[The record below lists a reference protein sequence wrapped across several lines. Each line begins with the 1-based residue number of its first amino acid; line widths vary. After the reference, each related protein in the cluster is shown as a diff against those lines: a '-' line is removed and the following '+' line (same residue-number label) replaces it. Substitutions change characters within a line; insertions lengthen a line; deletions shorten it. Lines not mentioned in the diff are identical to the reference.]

1 MFRLTIRNTVAAMVF
16 GTISLCSAIDE
27 DFNAVNGPNV
37 RVMRHE
43 DGSRTMFRRSPNNL
57 TLTKKTISAN
67 GVLEMVTIYRMDA
80 NTNPLSC
87 KIYDGQNQELFKIR
101 YGYRKSDGQLVEE
114 QMFDSRAKR
123 KDADGNEIPVRRLV
137 YTYDANGK
145 RSAPIAITLKA
156 GKRAEEVYKGKDNF
170 TPQDNPFYGEKP
182 AGSSSSGKH

>member
-1 MFRLTIRNTVAAMVF
+1 MMGLTIRNMVAALLF
-16 GTISLCSAIDE
+16 GAASLCAAADSG
-27 DFNAVNGPNV
+27 FNAVDGPNV

-43 DGSRTMFRRSPNNL
+43 DGSRTMFQRSPNNQ
-57 TLTKKTISAN
+57 TLTKKTYSPN
-67 GVLEMVTIYRMDA
+67 GVMEMVTIYRMDSQ
-80 NTNPLSC
+80 TNPLSC
-87 KIYDGQNQELFKIR
+87 KIFDGQNQELFKIR

-123 KDADGNEIPVRRLV
+123 KDADGNEMPVRRLV

-170 TPQDNPFYGEKP
+170 TPEDNPFRDETPTPSAPK
-182 AGSSSSGKH
+182 ARR